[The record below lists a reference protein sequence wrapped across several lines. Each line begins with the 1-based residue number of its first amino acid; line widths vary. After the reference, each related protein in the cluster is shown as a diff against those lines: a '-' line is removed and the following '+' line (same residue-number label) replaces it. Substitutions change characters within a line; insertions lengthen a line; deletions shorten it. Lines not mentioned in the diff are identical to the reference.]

1 MSRSPP
7 PIHWPTKLEGEAS
20 QDTRALSPE
29 SGLGSDCDQRQ
40 EAVTSTST
48 SRQPRS
54 HSVERM
60 VSPGPGPLLLSPV
73 RGAPC
78 PRHCH
83 LTILCPPPG
92 QTPAVS
98 PARGGCH
105 TPGPAPD
112 TSAAPAPV
120 SAPVMMSQVR

>member
-1 MSRSPP
+1 MTRSPP

-20 QDTRALSPE
+20 QDSRALSPE

-40 EAVTSTST
+40 EAATSTST

-78 PRHCH
+78 PHHYH
-83 LTILCPPPG
+83 LINLSPPRPDPG
-92 QTPAVS
+92 GVPS
-98 PARGGCH
+98 
-105 TPGPAPD
+105 
-112 TSAAPAPV
+112 
-120 SAPVMMSQVR
+120 